1 MARKE
6 AKALPI
12 EKEMFEETAGQA
24 AESVGLKPV
33 PVTLYTAPEDPAPAA
48 KAKAEPQPKKSS
60 AWDGVTLDSLSVEA
74 EMVSGAEL
82 GATDTVTLGRPHK
95 TNGFRVS
102 TDPTWAR
109 VWYVLEP
116 ERDAQ
121 SLGKD
126 KATYLATPAV
136 ATQIEARAAGT
147 LTPRR
152 FVLWQDH
159 LGRIGIWSQGVMGGN
174 GAGSDWVAT
183 GRRAAVAA
191 VSSWVRVQADT
202 SAGKYR
208 VFSFPSRTDNPTWPD
223 WALDPLE
230 VLRRAFG
237 DDRLIAS
244 LDHPALAELLG
255 GEI

>member
-12 EKEMFEETAGQA
+12 EREIFEETAGQA
-24 AESVGLKPV
+24 AESAGIKSP
-33 PVTLYTAPEDPAPAA
+33 PVTLYTAPEDPAP
-48 KAKAEPQPKKSS
+48 KAKAAAVPQPKKSS
-60 AWDGVTLDSLSVEA
+60 VWDGMTLDSLSVEA

-121 SLGKD
+121 ALRKD
-126 KATYLATPAV
+126 KATYLATPTV
-136 ATQIEARAAGT
+136 AAQIEARAAGT

-159 LGRIGIWSQGVMGGN
+159 LGRIGLWSQGVMGGN

-208 VFSFPSRTDNPTWPD
+208 VFTFPSRTDDPTWPD

-237 DDRLIAS
+237 DDRLISS